1 MLCLTVIQHT
11 PMLPR
16 SLRPLLIAG
25 VFATLVA
32 IISGALVSATAA
44 GSACPAWPFCTQG
57 LTLPDSIAA
66 WIALGHRALVVI
78 AIGLALVLSVYA
90 LRLRGAERIVRLP
103 LLIIPALLVAQL
115 PLDRLMV
122 QLQIFDLLGV
132 AHLAIA
138 LLMLGCQ
145 AVALAALLLGGGLTA
160 QQRLGGRAAT
170 QARQYAGLAW
180 WVAGASLVLTLV
192 GSAITPAVA
201 GPRLASIGG
210 LPSNSSSALLVA
222 GLLMGALAWQ
232 TWSQRRD
239 DHLILGVGGLAL
251 ALLIIEGGL
260 LLSAIPVVPVIVG
273 ALLWS
278 ATLTLAVIATRRP
291 PPELDQR
298 RGLNAESLT
307 AGQPVAHR
315 LRLSPLIADYLSLT
329 KPKVISLLLVTTL
342 AAMFITEQGSP
353 SGWLIF
359 WTMLGG
365 YLAAGGAGAIN
376 CAFDSD
382 IDINMGRTSRRPV
395 PSGRISRQA
404 AMRFGLALSALSA
417 LVLLLFTTP
426 LAMLLSTL
434 GIFYYAVF
442 YTQWLKRSTWQ
453 NIVIGGG
460 AGSLP
465 PLVGW
470 TAVTG
475 TLSLPAIV
483 LFAIIFYWTPPHFWA
498 LALVKEKDYARAG
511 VPMLPVVAGVL
522 ETRYQ
527 ILVYSLILVA
537 LSTLLTPLGA
547 MGWIYLVAALVFGAR
562 FLYDAWMVYRYGE
575 QAHIWSLYKYSLLY
589 LALLFAAMVIDR
601 AVL

>member
-1 MLCLTVIQHT
+1 
-11 PMLPR
+11 MLPR

-537 LSTLLTPLGA
+537 LSTMLTPLGA

>member
-1 MLCLTVIQHT
+1 
-11 PMLPR
+11 MLPR

>member
-1 MLCLTVIQHT
+1 
-11 PMLPR
+11 MLPR

-547 MGWIYLVAALVFGAR
+547 MGWIYLGAALVFGAR

>member
-1 MLCLTVIQHT
+1 
-11 PMLPR
+11 MLPR

-511 VPMLPVVAGVL
+511 VPMLPVVAGVF

>member
-1 MLCLTVIQHT
+1 
-11 PMLPR
+11 MLPR
-16 SLRPLLIAG
+16 SLRPLLIDG

>member
-1 MLCLTVIQHT
+1 
-11 PMLPR
+11 MLPR

-57 LTLPDSIAA
+57 LTLPDSVAA

-547 MGWIYLVAALVFGAR
+547 MGWIYLGAALVFGAR

-601 AVL
+601 AEL

>member
-537 LSTLLTPLGA
+537 LSTLLMPLGA